1 MSRAARVDQQVNG
14 AQTSRVIELSEQA
27 IIDQIV
33 TRLASRY
40 PTIAASTVSR
50 LVHDI
55 HSRYD
60 DRPVRD
66 FVPLL
71 VERNAKAEL
80 SRLGAVSV

>member
-14 AQTSRVIELSEQA
+14 AQNSGVIELSEQA
-27 IIDQIV
+27 IIDQMV

-40 PTIAASTVSR
+40 PTVAESTVST
-50 LVHDI
+50 LVRDI

>member
-14 AQTSRVIELSEQA
+14 TQTSGVIELSEQA
-27 IIDQIV
+27 IIDQMV
-33 TRLASRY
+33 ARLASRY
-40 PTIAASTVSR
+40 PTVAASTVSN

-80 SRLGAVSV
+80 SRRGAIRV

>member
-1 MSRAARVDQQVNG
+1 
-14 AQTSRVIELSEQA
+14 VIELSEQA

-33 TRLASRY
+33 ARLTRRY
-40 PTIAASTVSR
+40 PSVSASTVSTV
-50 LVHDI
+50 VHDV

-71 VERNAKAEL
+71 VERNAKSEL
-80 SRLGAVSV
+80 NRLGAMSG

>member
-1 MSRAARVDQQVNG
+1 
-14 AQTSRVIELSEQA
+14 
-27 IIDQIV
+27 
-33 TRLASRY
+33 
-40 PTIAASTVSR
+40 

-71 VERNAKAEL
+71 VERIAKTEL
-80 SRLGAVSV
+80 GGLGAISV

>member
-1 MSRAARVDQQVNG
+1 VNAG
-14 AQTSRVIELSEQA
+14 QTSGVIELSEQA

-40 PTIAASTVSR
+40 PTIAASTVST

-60 DRPVRD
+60 ERPVRD

-71 VERNAKAEL
+71 VERKAKAEL
-80 SRLGAVSV
+80 SRLGAISV

>member
-1 MSRAARVDQQVNG
+1 VNT
-14 AQTSRVIELSEQA
+14 AQASGVIELSEQT

-33 TRLASRY
+33 ARLTSRY
-40 PTIAASTVSR
+40 PMVAASTVSTV
-50 LVHDI
+50 VHDI

-71 VERNAKAEL
+71 VERNAKSEL
-80 SRLGAVSV
+80 ARLGAMSG

>member
-1 MSRAARVDQQVNG
+1 VNG
-14 AQTSRVIELSEQA
+14 AQTSGVIELSEQA
-27 IIDQIV
+27 IIDQMV
-33 TRLASRY
+33 ARLASRY
-40 PTIAASTVSR
+40 PTVAASTVSN

>member
-1 MSRAARVDQQVNG
+1 VNAG
-14 AQTSRVIELSEQA
+14 QTSGVIELSEQA

-40 PTIAASTVSR
+40 PTIAASTVST
-50 LVHDI
+50 LVYDI

-60 DRPVRD
+60 ERPVRD

-71 VERNAKAEL
+71 VERKAKAEL
-80 SRLGAVSV
+80 SRLGAISV

>member
-1 MSRAARVDQQVNG
+1 M
-14 AQTSRVIELSEQA
+14 
-27 IIDQIV
+27 V

-40 PTIAASTVSR
+40 PTVAASTVST

-71 VERNAKAEL
+71 VERNAKTEL
-80 SRLGAVSV
+80 SRLGAISV

>member
-1 MSRAARVDQQVNG
+1 VNAG
-14 AQTSRVIELSEQA
+14 QTSGVIELSEQA

-40 PTIAASTVSR
+40 PTIAASTVST

-60 DRPVRD
+60 ENPVRE

-80 SRLGAVSV
+80 SRLGAMSV

>member
-1 MSRAARVDQQVNG
+1 M
-14 AQTSRVIELSEQA
+14 SEQA
-27 IIDQIV
+27 IIDQIAA
-33 TRLASRY
+33 RLASRY
-40 PTIAASTVSR
+40 PSIEASTVST

-71 VERNAKAEL
+71 VERNAKTEL
-80 SRLGAVSV
+80 SRLGAMSV

>member
-14 AQTSRVIELSEQA
+14 TQTSGVIELSEQA
-27 IIDQIV
+27 IIDQMV
-33 TRLASRY
+33 VRLASRY
-40 PTIAASTVSR
+40 PTVAASTVST

>member
-1 MSRAARVDQQVNG
+1 
-14 AQTSRVIELSEQA
+14 VIELSEQA

-33 TRLASRY
+33 ARLTRRFPSVS
-40 PTIAASTVSR
+40 ASTVSTV
-50 LVHDI
+50 VHDV

-71 VERNAKAEL
+71 VERNAKSEL
-80 SRLGAVSV
+80 SRLGAMSG

>member
-1 MSRAARVDQQVNG
+1 MSQSARVDQQVNG

-27 IIDQIV
+27 IIDQMV
-33 TRLASRY
+33 ARLASRY
-40 PTIAASTVSR
+40 PTVAASTVSN

>member
-14 AQTSRVIELSEQA
+14 TQTPGVIELSEQA

-33 TRLASRY
+33 ARLASRY
-40 PTIAASTVSR
+40 PTIAASTVST

>member
-1 MSRAARVDQQVNG
+1 MNG
-14 AQTSRVIELSEQA
+14 AQTSGVIELSEQA
-27 IIDQIV
+27 IIDQMV

-40 PTIAASTVSR
+40 PTVAASAVST

-66 FVPLL
+66 FFPLL

-80 SRLGAVSV
+80 SRLGAISA